1 MEVNLPLIKIK
12 SIERPY
18 RRYFYHFLALHPR
31 SPHHY
36 GDISVLFKRP
46 WPTLE
51 RPSNDGIGA
60 KSVEIRAVLGEK
72 NIFIRPFV
80 PFHRAIFP
88 NLFFSRVGCWTNVS
102 YRGWKESNPIQLCEY
117 YFFAK
122 FYVGRRAFKKE
133 RKKRKEERE
142 KKRVH
147 ANFSKKICSF
157 FDSTRLSLTRCI
169 VNRVERGSKEK
180 FIKMDVGRS
189 TLARREGKKKEFK
202 EFQSC
207 CWIVYKFR
215 VVEKFAP
222 KIF

>member
-18 RRYFYHFLALHPR
+18 HRYFYHFLALHPR

-51 RPSNDGIGA
+51 CPSNDDIGA

-142 KKRVH
+142 RKKE
-147 ANFSKKICSF
+147 C
-157 FDSTRLSLTRCI
+157 TR
-169 VNRVERGSKEK
+169 
-180 FIKMDVGRS
+180 
-189 TLARREGKKKEFK
+189 TLARKFVLSSTRPA
-202 EFQSC
+202 C
-207 CWIVYKFR
+207 PWHVALWIAWKGDQR
-215 VVEKFAP
+215 RNL
-222 KIF
+222 